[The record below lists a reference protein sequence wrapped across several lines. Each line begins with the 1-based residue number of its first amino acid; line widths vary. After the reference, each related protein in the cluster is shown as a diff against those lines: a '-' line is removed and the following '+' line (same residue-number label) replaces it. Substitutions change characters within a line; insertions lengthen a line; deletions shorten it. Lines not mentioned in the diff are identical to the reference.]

1 MFSVN
6 TQLHWTYAHRRA
18 WQTKQ
23 NLPSKPKWLKHCLF
37 STPVELADMGSEIS
51 HKHCH
56 SHQPWR
62 WHWQK
67 PWLCC
72 SLNTQ
77 GSSCSQQK
85 LNPLPILL
93 TLHCDGLTRR
103 GWRVEGLLR
112 LITSN
117 KPPTW
122 RMLVALCQIHKL
134 WLNFSASS
142 SSSFLKPG
150 PFHPIRRFPR
160 GE

>member
-1 MFSVN
+1 
-6 TQLHWTYAHRRA
+6 
-18 WQTKQ
+18 
-23 NLPSKPKWLKHCLF
+23 
-37 STPVELADMGSEIS
+37 MGSEIS

-56 SHQPWR
+56 FYQPWR

-72 SLNTQ
+72 SSNTQ

-85 LNPLPILL
+85 LNPLPTLL

-103 GWRVEGLLR
+103 GWGVEGLLR
-112 LITSN
+112 LIASN

-160 GE
+160 GERVLALTHQKWTTKVIQSVESATERIKEIMHVDWSQTWYKKK